1 MALQFFKTVQRTI
14 NNWYLPLLV
23 GIVLIAVGIW
33 TFMNPEDSYV
43 ALAFVFSLSFVI
55 MGLFESIF
63 SITNRE
69 IIDNW
74 GWHLVLGLITLA
86 VGILMIIKPEI
97 SQVTLPFYIGFVV
110 LFRSIWAIGVAID
123 MRSYRILSWGNVM
136 LMGVLGSL
144 LGFILI
150 WNPLFAGLSAVV
162 FTGLAFIVGGIL
174 HIMMSLKL
182 KKLHDAPKR
191 ISKELMKRYKDVQAE
206 VQKAMEEAQ
215 EYQESQG
222 SQESST

>member
-33 TFMNPEDSYV
+33 TFMNPQDSYV
-43 ALAFVFSLSFVI
+43 ALALIFSLSFVVT
-55 MGLFESIF
+55 GLFESIF

-74 GWHLVLGLITLA
+74 GWHLILGLITLA
-86 VGILMIIKPEI
+86 VGILMLIKPEI

-136 LMGVLGSL
+136 ILGILGTL

-162 FTGLAFIVGGIL
+162 FTGMAFIVGGIL

-191 ISKELMKRYKDVQAE
+191 ISKELMKKYKEIQAE
-206 VQKAMEEAQ
+206 VQKAVEEAQ
-215 EYQESQG
+215 AAQESAG
-222 SQESST
+222 

>member
-1 MALQFFKTVQRTI
+1 MALQFFKAVRKTI
-14 NNWYLPLLV
+14 KNWYLPLLAGV
-23 GIVLIAVGIW
+23 LLIAVGIW

-43 ALAFVFSLSFVI
+43 ALAFIFSLSFVI

-63 SITNRE
+63 SITNRD

-86 VGILMIIKPEI
+86 VGILMLVNPEI

-136 LMGVLGSL
+136 VLGVLGTI
-144 LGFILI
+144 LGFMLI
-150 WNPLFAGLSAVV
+150 WNPIFAGLSAVV
-162 FTGLAFIVGGIL
+162 LTGMAFIVGGII
-174 HIMMSLKL
+174 HIIISMRL
-182 KKLHDAPKR
+182 KKLHDLPKR
-191 ISKELMKRYKDVQAE
+191 ISKELMDKYNEIEDE
-206 VQKAMEEAQ
+206 VVKAMEASEQAQ
-215 EYQESQG
+215 KTSA
-222 SQESST
+222 

>member
-43 ALAFVFSLSFVI
+43 ALALIFSLSFVI

-63 SITNRE
+63 SITNRD

-86 VGILMIIKPEI
+86 VGILMLIRPEI
-97 SQVTLPFYIGFVV
+97 SQATLPFYIGFVV

-191 ISKELMKRYKDVQAE
+191 ISKELMKRYKEVQAE

-215 EYQESQG
+215 A
-222 SQESST
+222 SQESTG